1 MKKRV
6 LSLLSSTT
14 EVVYALG
21 CEDQLVGRSHECDYP
36 PAVMTLPIC
45 TKPKFNVDGSSIEVD
60 GQVKSILQNAL
71 SVYYINEDLL
81 KELKPDIILTQSQC
95 EVCAVSEKDVK
106 GVVKNITG
114 INPDIISVE
123 PNSVKDIF
131 KDIKIIAEALNV
143 VDKGADLIEFMKYRI
158 RTLKKSYDDKSELTV
173 AAIEWIDPLM
183 AAGNWVPELIEMAG
197 GINLFGEAGK
207 HSPWMEYKD
216 LIEKDP
222 QTIIIMPCGYNIQK
236 SIFEIDSLIKQKG
249 WQKINA
255 VQNNKVYITD
265 GNQYFNRPGPRI
277 VDSLNIFAEIFHPSH
292 FNFNFEGSGWL
303 KYKCYDFC
311 A

>member
-1 MKKRV
+1 MKKKV
-6 LSLLSSTT
+6 LSLLSSAT

-60 GQVKSILQNAL
+60 EKVKSILQNAL

-106 GVVKNITG
+106 SVVKNITG

-143 VDKGADLIEFMKYRI
+143 VDKGADLIDFMKNRI
-158 RTLKKSYDDKSELTV
+158 RTLKKSYDVKSELTV

-222 QTIIIMPCGYNIQK
+222 DNIIIMPCGYNIQK
-236 SIFEIDSLIKQKG
+236 SIIEIDSLIKQKG
-249 WQKINA
+249 WKEINA
-255 VQNNKVYITD
+255 VQNDKVYITD
-265 GNQYFNRPGPRI
+265 GNQFFNRPGPRI
-277 VDSLNIFAEIFHPSH
+277 IESLEILIEIFHNDKTDFKH
-292 FNFNFEGSGWL
+292 IDSGWINFDST
-303 KYKCYDFC
+303 K
-311 A
+311 

>member
-60 GQVKSILQNAL
+60 GEVKSILQSAL

-106 GVVKNITG
+106 SVVENITG

-143 VDKGADLIEFMKYRI
+143 VDKGADLIDFMKNRI
-158 RTLKKSYDDKSELTV
+158 RTLKKSYDVKSELTV

-277 VDSLNIFAEIFHPSH
+277 IESLEILIEIFHNDKTDFKH
-292 FNFNFEGSGWL
+292 IDSGWINFDST
-303 KYKCYDFC
+303 K
-311 A
+311 

>member
-36 PAVMTLPIC
+36 PEVMTLPIC

-222 QTIIIMPCGYNIQK
+222 QTIIIMPCGYNL
-236 SIFEIDSLIKQKG
+236 SLIH
-249 WQKINA
+249 I
-255 VQNNKVYITD
+255 
-265 GNQYFNRPGPRI
+265 
-277 VDSLNIFAEIFHPSH
+277 
-292 FNFNFEGSGWL
+292 
-303 KYKCYDFC
+303 
-311 A
+311 

>member
-36 PAVMTLPIC
+36 PEVMTLPIC

-173 AAIEWIDPLM
+173 AAIEWINPLM

-277 VDSLNIFAEIFHPSH
+277 IESLEILIEIFHNDKT
-292 FNFNFEGSGWL
+292 NFKHIDSGWINFDST
-303 KYKCYDFC
+303 K
-311 A
+311 

>member
-1 MKKRV
+1 MKKKV

-143 VDKGADLIEFMKYRI
+143 VDKGADLIGFMKNRI
-158 RTLKKSYDDKSELTV
+158 RTLKKSYDDKLELTV

-222 QTIIIMPCGYNIQK
+222 HTIIIMPCGYNIQK
-236 SIFEIDSLIKQKG
+236 SIIEIDSLIKQKG
-249 WQKINA
+249 WKEINA
-255 VQNNKVYITD
+255 VQNDKVYITD
-265 GNQYFNRPGPRI
+265 GNQFFNRPGPRI
-277 VDSLNIFAEIFHPSH
+277 IESLEILIEIFHNDKTDFKH
-292 FNFNFEGSGWL
+292 IDSGWINFDST
-303 KYKCYDFC
+303 K
-311 A
+311 

>member
-36 PAVMTLPIC
+36 PEVMTLPIC

-106 GVVKNITG
+106 SVVKNITG

-143 VDKGADLIEFMKYRI
+143 VDKGADLIGFMKNRI

-277 VDSLNIFAEIFHPSH
+277 IESLEILIEIFHDDKT
-292 FNFNFEGSGWL
+292 NFKHLDSGWI
-303 KYKCYDFC
+303 KFNSTN
-311 A
+311 

>member
-36 PAVMTLPIC
+36 HAVMTLPIC

-60 GQVKSILQNAL
+60 RQVKSILQNAL

-106 GVVKNITG
+106 SVVKNITG

-131 KDIKIIAEALNV
+131 KDIKIIAEALDV
-143 VDKGADLIEFMKYRI
+143 VDKGADLIDFMKNRI
-158 RTLKKSYDDKSELTV
+158 RSLKKSYDDKSELTV

-183 AAGNWVPELIEMAG
+183 AAGNWVPELIEIAG
-197 GINLFGEAGK
+197 GVNLFGEAGK

-222 QTIIIMPCGYNIQK
+222 HTIIIMPCGYNIQK
-236 SIFEIDSLIKQKG
+236 SIIEIDSLIKQKD
-249 WQKINA
+249 WKEINA
-255 VQNNKVYITD
+255 VQNDKVYITD
-265 GNQYFNRPGPRI
+265 GNQFFNRPGPRI
-277 VDSLNIFAEIFHPSH
+277 IESLEILIEIFHNDKTDFKH
-292 FNFNFEGSGWL
+292 IDSGWI
-303 KYKCYDFC
+303 KFNSKN
-311 A
+311 

>member
-21 CEDQLVGRSHECDYP
+21 CEDQLIGRSHECDYP
-36 PAVMTLPIC
+36 PEVMTLPIC

-143 VDKGADLIEFMKYRI
+143 VDKGADLIEFMKNRI

-183 AAGNWVPELIEMAG
+183 AAGNWVPELIEIAG

-265 GNQYFNRPGPRI
+265 GNRYFNRPGPRI
-277 VDSLNIFAEIFHPSH
+277 IESLEILIEIFHDDKT
-292 FNFNFEGSGWL
+292 NFKHLDSGWI
-303 KYKCYDFC
+303 KFNSTN
-311 A
+311 

>member
-106 GVVKNITG
+106 SVVKNITG

-143 VDKGADLIEFMKYRI
+143 VDKGADLIDFMKNRI
-158 RTLKKSYDDKSELTV
+158 RTLKKSYDVKSELTV

-222 QTIIIMPCGYNIQK
+222 DNIIIMPCGYNIQK
-236 SIFEIDSLIKQKG
+236 SIIEIDSLIKQKG
-249 WQKINA
+249 WKEINA
-255 VQNNKVYITD
+255 VQNDKVYITD
-265 GNQYFNRPGPRI
+265 GNQFFNRPGPRI
-277 VDSLNIFAEIFHPSH
+277 IESLEILIEIFHNDKTDFKH
-292 FNFNFEGSGWL
+292 IDSGWINFDST
-303 KYKCYDFC
+303 K
-311 A
+311 

>member
-60 GQVKSILQNAL
+60 EKVKSILQNAL

-106 GVVKNITG
+106 SVVKNITG

-143 VDKGADLIEFMKYRI
+143 VDKGADLIDFMKNRI
-158 RTLKKSYDDKSELTV
+158 RTLKKSYDVKSELTV

-222 QTIIIMPCGYNIQK
+222 DNIIIMPCGYNIQK
-236 SIFEIDSLIKQKG
+236 SIIEIDSLIKQKG
-249 WQKINA
+249 WKEINA
-255 VQNNKVYITD
+255 VQNDKVYITD

-277 VDSLNIFAEIFHPSH
+277 IESLEILIEIFHNDKTDFKH
-292 FNFNFEGSGWL
+292 IDSGWINFDST
-303 KYKCYDFC
+303 K
-311 A
+311 

>member
-36 PAVMTLPIC
+36 PAVMSLPIC

-106 GVVKNITG
+106 SVVKNITG

-143 VDKGADLIEFMKYRI
+143 VDKGADLIDFMKNRI
-158 RTLKKSYDDKSELTV
+158 RTLKKSYDVKSELTV

-222 QTIIIMPCGYNIQK
+222 HTIIIMPCGYNIQK
-236 SIFEIDSLIKQKG
+236 SIIEIDSLIKQKG
-249 WQKINA
+249 WKEINA
-255 VQNNKVYITD
+255 VQNDKVYITD
-265 GNQYFNRPGPRI
+265 GNQFFNRPGPRI
-277 VDSLNIFAEIFHPSH
+277 IESLEILIEIFHNDKTDFKH
-292 FNFNFEGSGWL
+292 IDSGWINFDST
-303 KYKCYDFC
+303 K
-311 A
+311 

>member
-1 MKKRV
+1 M
-6 LSLLSSTT
+6 SSTT

-36 PAVMTLPIC
+36 PAVMNLPIC

-106 GVVKNITG
+106 SVVKNITG

-143 VDKGADLIEFMKYRI
+143 VDKGADLIDFMKNRI
-158 RTLKKSYDDKSELTV
+158 RTLKKSYDVKSELTV

-207 HSPWMEYKD
+207 HSPWMKYKD

-222 QTIIIMPCGYNIQK
+222 HNIIIMSCGYNIQK
-236 SIFEIDSLIKQKG
+236 SIIEIDSLIKQKG
-249 WQKINA
+249 WKEINA
-255 VQNNKVYITD
+255 VQNDKVYITD
-265 GNQYFNRPGPRI
+265 GNQFFNRPGPRI
-277 VDSLNIFAEIFHPSH
+277 IDSLEILIEIFHNDKTDFKH
-292 FNFNFEGSGWL
+292 IDSGWINFDST
-303 KYKCYDFC
+303 K
-311 A
+311 

>member
-36 PAVMTLPIC
+36 PEVMTLPIC

-158 RTLKKSYDDKSELTV
+158 RTLKKSYNDKSEITV

-249 WQKINA
+249 WKEINA
-255 VQNNKVYITD
+255 VQNNKVYIAD

-277 VDSLNIFAEIFHPSH
+277 IESLEILIEIFHDDKT
-292 FNFNFEGSGWL
+292 NFKHLDSGWI
-303 KYKCYDFC
+303 KFNSTN
-311 A
+311 